1 MSNTSHAAS
10 HAASHTTAT
19 NAGAEVP
26 PPASTLK
33 TGRRAV
39 LAASIGNALEW
50 YDFSVYAFFAVYI
63 AQNFFTQGNAGA
75 ELLQA
80 FLAFGLG
87 FVVRPLGALVL
98 GVYGDRAGRKAALSV
113 TILVMALGTAIIAF
127 APPYSAIGVGA
138 PLLIVCG
145 RMLQGFSAGGE
156 VGGAAAFLIEHA
168 PPDKKGKYA
177 SWLQAS
183 MAISNILGALVA
195 TAVTLLLTREQ
206 VGEWGWRVPFIVGL
220 AIAPVG
226 LWLRKTLHETPQFE
240 AEMDR
245 QHRAH
250 QAAKTPLMQVVRDYP
265 KALATGLGF
274 SVLWAVCV
282 YVLII
287 FMPIYVQRTLHFSGR
302 QAFLAAL
309 IGNCFMAVGCVYAG
323 ALSDRFGRRAVLTW
337 GALLMLAGT
346 WPLLAWLQAAHTL
359 SALIVVQVAFCVMVA
374 LFTGV
379 APSALSELFPTRVRS
394 TGMSLSYN
402 AAVTIFGGFAPA
414 ILTWLTESTGN
425 AFAPAWYVMAASVAA
440 LISIARLPRQTQL

>member
-1 MSNTSHAAS
+1 MQATPRHSMKPNASPCPTSGSDPMSNTSHVAS
-10 HAASHTTAT
+10 HVAATSA
-19 NAGAEVP
+19 AAEMP
-26 PPASTLK
+26 PSQNTLK

-63 AQNFFTQGNAGA
+63 AQNFFSHGDTGA

-98 GVYGDRAGRKAALSV
+98 GVYGDRAGRKAALTV
-113 TILVMALGTAIIAF
+113 TILIMALGTAIIAF
-127 APPYSAIGVGA
+127 APPYTAIGFVA

-183 MAISNILGALVA
+183 MAISNIMGALIA
-195 TAVTLLLTREQ
+195 TAITLLLTREQ
-206 VGEWGWRVPFIVGL
+206 IGEWGWRVPFIIGL

-245 QHRAH
+245 QHRVH
-250 QAAKTPLMQVVRDYP
+250 QAARAPLLQVVRDYP
-265 KALATGLGF
+265 KALATGFGF
-274 SVLWAVCV
+274 SVL
-282 YVLII
+282 
-287 FMPIYVQRTLHFSGR
+287 
-302 QAFLAAL
+302 
-309 IGNCFMAVGCVYAG
+309 
-323 ALSDRFGRRAVLTW
+323 
-337 GALLMLAGT
+337 
-346 WPLLAWLQAAHTL
+346 
-359 SALIVVQVAFCVMVA
+359 SA
-374 LFTGV
+374 
-379 APSALSELFPTRVRS
+379 P
-394 TGMSLSYN
+394 
-402 AAVTIFGGFAPA
+402 
-414 ILTWLTESTGN
+414 
-425 AFAPAWYVMAASVAA
+425 
-440 LISIARLPRQTQL
+440 

>member
-1 MSNTSHAAS
+1 MSNTSHVAATQGT
-10 HAASHTTAT
+10 HATAD
-19 NAGAEVP
+19 VP
-26 PPASTLK
+26 PTPAKLK

-63 AQNFFTQGNAGA
+63 AQNFFSHGDAGA
-75 ELLQA
+75 QLLQA

-98 GVYGDRAGRKAALSV
+98 GVYGDHAGRKAALTV

-127 APPYSAIGVGA
+127 APPYTAIGFGA

-168 PPDKKGKYA
+168 PPNRKGKYA

-195 TAVTLLLTREQ
+195 TAVTLLLSREQ
-206 VGEWGWRVPFIVGL
+206 VGEWGWRVPFMIGL

-245 QHRAH
+245 QYRAH
-250 QAAKTPLMQVVRDYP
+250 QAAKAPLLQVVRDYS
-265 KALATGLGF
+265 KALATGFGF

-287 FMPIYVQRTLHFSGR
+287 FMPIYVQRTLHFPGQ

-309 IGNCFMAVGCVYAG
+309 IGNCFMAVTCVYAG

-337 GALLMLAGT
+337 GAALMLAGVY
-346 WPLLAWLQAAHTL
+346 PLLAWLQAVHTL
-359 SALIVVQVAFCVMVA
+359 SVLIVVQVLFCVMVA

-379 APSALSELFPTRVRS
+379 APAALSELFPTRVRS

-425 AFAPAWYVMAASVAA
+425 AFAPAWYVMAASVVA
-440 LISIARLPRQTQL
+440 LISIVCLPRQAQL